1 MTRTKNSASSTDQIL
16 FADKREMAR
25 LTGLSVDTLKRY
37 RLDGLLKEDIH
48 WVALN
53 ARTVRFCVPLVLN
66 WVQNRNFPELHNQAI
81 EYYQSLLPSYQGKA
95 KRK

>member
-1 MTRTKNSASSTDQIL
+1 MTRTVSAPEANQVL
-16 FADKREMAR
+16 FADKREMSR

-37 RLDGLLKEDIH
+37 RLNGLLKENIH

-53 ARTVRFCVPLVLN
+53 ARTVRFCVPLVLD
-66 WVQNRNFPELHNQAI
+66 WMQNRNFPELHSKAI
-81 EYYQSLLPSYQGKA
+81 ENYQALLLSYQGKA